1 MKIENVPFQALDWA
15 TVTPVARSGLTGS
28 AVWRTVETGNLRV
41 RIVEYSPGYES
52 DHWCRRGHVV
62 HCLSGELTTE
72 LDDGRIFTI
81 KAGQTYQ
88 VADDDDAHRS
98 RTASGAT
105 LFIVD

>member
-1 MKIENVPFQALDWA
+1 MKIENVPFQTLDWES
-15 TVTPVARSGLTGS
+15 VTPVVHPGLKGQAR
-28 AVWRTVETGNLRV
+28 WRTVETGTLRV

-72 LDDGRIFTI
+72 LDDGRVFTTR
-81 KAGQTYQ
+81 AGQTYQ
-88 VADDDDAHRS
+88 VADNDAAHRS
-98 RTASGAT
+98 RTQTGAT